1 MKTIQK
7 ISALLAASATLSMAG
22 VINVYT
28 GDAKKASAS
37 LNLTTID
44 SLTFS
49 GKAEKKE
56 MSFSGKTKQ
65 KAIKLSDI
73 DHMDF
78 KLKDKSKETMT
89 VTVGEGIMEGS
100 HTFNLSEIKK
110 IEIVEMDSEEDMDK
124 DGLTDLEEIYKY
136 DTNPKAADTDGDG
149 WSDKEELAD
158 GMYSPSNPTKFNP
171 RIADVPGLSVTLK
184 KSPSIMLNI
193 TTSEGKTDSETI
205 TEGREVSKTSS
216 TSYEQTRS
224 ADIMNAWSTSTTLG
238 WEVEVDAK
246 SAFGGAK
253 STGSISVGY
262 NGSYTSSTG
271 MTWGGSEEN
280 SVTQSYEKA
289 IAKEKSEGSTIDGAT
304 LCMQVE
310 LKNTSDIAFTI
321 EALKLSASTFDIR
334 DSGTLKILADL
345 NREGDWSDITL
356 KPGQAVDANFC
367 NGNVKVKQIENLIYN
382 TSSIVLGTASQKIT
396 IGGGNDDF
404 TVAYTKVAAKTAD
417 IVVDYGP
424 GGSGKSSARYQVAT
438 NYRYNLDHKGTD
450 DMYAKTSLAELLR
463 NAHVNFKQDSVVG
476 PEKKKFYG
484 LASIEG
490 YKFNLADSA
499 MWYVSIQRAADIKKG
514 LNTVDIY
521 SFCVGSYDMEKI
533 FVGAGDA
540 VHIFYSKDQDHDGVP
555 LTTEHQFAT
564 SDTTAD
570 TDGDGLTDYDE
581 ITGWTQDGDS
591 VKIYTSP
598 TNEDTDG
605 DGLNDKEDPEP
616 TKRPM
621 FKDASLFKLQVFAD
635 SLMVDSTALLSNDS
649 AALAKDS
656 SFKVFVQAPIAYIKV
671 KPNAKKVAYV
681 KFTATTNETTMQY
694 AQPDTNGVYTFKTP
708 GGLTITK
715 NSSVKIEV
723 CSEDEATTKIYT
735 LSISSALRAP
745 TGLKLGKTADRG
757 SIIVNYTRANDSR
770 VKGYIILRVQK
781 SYQDGNKGKD
791 QLPDT
796 IETGATISNGDSY
809 KDAFTVIEVKADSSR
824 YPDKVGIGAPYY
836 CYRVYAYTQEVDST
850 NQSVKVF
857 SKGTEEK
864 FRNVGRLHL
873 KIEFFDFGGEYNW
886 EAGCGYED
894 IWAHVYLYSGGCG
907 NNAPISEWYGYD
919 EDAGT
924 SNHPSTVIFLSA
936 NEEGADRKPDRSM
949 REYSIGKDG
958 MCLRMHV
965 QSSCR
970 NVDVKGDIF
979 WDYKKMVK
987 EDGSGYIYGNGV
999 HTDAPKEGEN
1009 RFLVGETG
1017 IKFNDT
1023 DGVCDESCGGYIHTG
1038 YKFWITYGW
1047 DNDDDIY

>member
-56 MSFSGKTKQ
+56 MGFSGKTKQ

-89 VTVGEGIMEGS
+89 VTVGEGIMEGT

-110 IEIVEMDSEEDMDK
+110 IEIVEMDSEDDMDE

-205 TEGREVSKTSS
+205 TEGSEVTKTSS

-224 ADIMNAWSTSTTLG
+224 ADIMNAWELSTTQG
-238 WEVEVDAK
+238 WEIGTD
-246 SAFGGAK
+246 GGSPTK
-253 STGSISVGY
+253 KWVGSVTVGY

-289 IAKEKSEGSTIDGAT
+289 IAKEKSEGSEINGAT

-321 EALKLSASTFDIR
+321 EALKLSASTYDMR

-367 NGNVKVKQIENLIYN
+367 NGDVKVKQIENLIYN

-396 IGGGNDDF
+396 FDGGNSDF
-404 TVAYTKVAAKTAD
+404 TKAYTTVAAKTAD
-417 IVVDYGP
+417 IIVDYGP

-521 SFCVGSYDMEKI
+521 SFSVGSYDLEKV

-540 VHIFYSKDQDHDGVP
+540 VHIFYSKDQDHDGIP

-570 TDGDGLTDYDE
+570 SDGDGLTDYDE

-598 TNEDTDG
+598 TNKDTDG

-635 SLMVDSTALLSNDS
+635 PLMVDSTALLSNDS
-649 AALAKDS
+649 AALVKDS
-656 SFKVFVQAPIAYIKV
+656 SFKVFVQAPVAYIKI

-681 KFTATTNETTMQY
+681 KFTATTNMTTMQY
-694 AQPDTNGVYTFKTP
+694 VQPDSNGVYSFQTP
-708 GGLTITK
+708 GGLTVMK

-723 CSEDEATTKIYT
+723 RSEDEATTKIYT

-791 QLPDT
+791 QLPET
-796 IETGATISNGDSY
+796 IENGATISDKDGY
-809 KDAFTVIEVKADSSR
+809 KTFKVIEVKTDTNR
-824 YPDKVGIGAPYY
+824 YSDDVGRGAPYY
-836 CYRVYAYTQEVDST
+836 CYRVYAYTLEGDSA
-850 NQSVKVF
+850 NQVKVF

-864 FRNVGRLHL
+864 FRNVGRLHV
-873 KIEFFDFGGEYNW
+873 KIQLFDWGGEYNY
-886 EAGCGYED
+886 EAGCGRED
-894 IWAHVYLYSGGCG
+894 IWSNIYLYNTGCG
-907 NNAPISEWYGYD
+907 KETPISEWYGYD
-919 EDAGT
+919 WHAGDDD
-924 SNHPSTVIFLSA
+924 HRETVIFLSSMYDS
-936 NEEGADRKPDRSM
+936 GKDTKPASDTRD
-949 REYSIGKDG
+949 YSIGKDG

-965 QSSCR
+965 ESDCR
-970 NVDVKGDIF
+970 KANFNRDIF
-979 WDYKKMVK
+979 WSYGNMVK
-987 EDGSGYIYGNGV
+987 DDGSGYVYGNGRDQN
-999 HTDAPKEGEN
+999 DAPKDGEN
-1009 RFLVGETG
+1009 RFLVGDKG
-1017 IKFNDT
+1017 FKFDDS
-1023 DGVCDESCGGYIHTG
+1023 DGVCNDNCGGYIHTG

-1047 DNDDDIY
+1047 DNDDDFY

>member
-56 MSFSGKTKQ
+56 MGFSGKTKQ
-65 KAIKLSDI
+65 KAIKLTDI
-73 DHMDF
+73 DHVDF

-89 VTVGEGIMEGS
+89 VTVGEGVMEGT

-110 IEIVEMDSEEDMDK
+110 IEIVEMDSEDDMDE

-149 WSDKEELAD
+149 WSDKEELGD

-184 KSPSIMLNI
+184 KSPSIMLNV
-193 TTSEGKTDSETI
+193 TTSEGKTENETI

-224 ADIMNAWSTSTTLG
+224 ADIMNAWQLSTTQG
-238 WEVEVDAK
+238 WEV
-246 SAFGGAK
+246 GGGVK
-253 STGSISVGY
+253 PKWVGSVTLGY

-280 SVTQSYEKA
+280 SVSQSYEKA
-289 IAKEKSEGSTIDGAT
+289 IAKEKSEGSTIEGAT

-334 DSGTLKILADL
+334 DTGTLKILADL

-367 NGNVKVKQIENLIYN
+367 NSNVKVKQIENLIYN
-382 TSSIVLGTASQKIT
+382 TSSIVLGTTSQKIT

-417 IVVDYGP
+417 IIVDYGP

-450 DMYAKTSLAELLR
+450 DMYAKTTLADLLR
-463 NAHVNFKQDSVVG
+463 SAHVNFKQDSVVG

-484 LASIEG
+484 LASIDG
-490 YKFNLADSA
+490 YKFNLVDSA
-499 MWYVSIQRAADIKKG
+499 MWYVTIQHAADIKKG

-605 DGLNDKEDPEP
+605 DGMNDKEDPEP

-635 SLMVDSTALLSNDS
+635 PLMVDSTALLSNDS

-681 KFTATTNETTMQY
+681 KFTATTDETTMQY

-723 CSEDEATTKIYT
+723 RSEDEATTKIYS

-757 SIIVNYTRANDSR
+757 SIIVNYTRPNDSR
-770 VKGYIILRVQK
+770 VKGYVILRVK
-781 SYQDGNKGKD
+781 KMNQDGNKLKD

-796 IETGATISNGDSY
+796 ITVEKGATIKHNE
-809 KDAFTVIEVKADSSR
+809 AFEQFHAFVIETSDSSR
-824 YPDKVGIGAPYY
+824 YVDGVGRGAPYY
-836 CYRVYAYTQEVDST
+836 CYRVYAYTIEGDST
-850 NQSVKVF
+850 NPVKVL

-864 FRNVGRLHL
+864 SRNVGRLHL
-873 KIEFFDFGGEYNW
+873 KIRLFDWGGEYNY
-886 EAGCGYED
+886 EAGCGRED
-894 IWAHVYLYSGGCG
+894 IWSNVYLYSSACG
-907 NNAPISEWYGYD
+907 AESHISDWYGYD
-919 EDAGT
+919 WHAGDDD
-924 SNHPSTVIFLSA
+924 HGSTVIFLSA
-936 NEEGADRKPDRSM
+936 MFDSGKDTKPAGDT
-949 REYSIGKDG
+949 REYSIGEDG

-965 QSSCR
+965 ESDCR
-970 NVDVKGDIF
+970 KANFNKDIF
-979 WDYKKMVK
+979 WDYNNMVK
-987 EDGSGYIYGNGV
+987 KDGSGYVYGNGQNGN
-999 HTDAPKEGEN
+999 APKSGEN
-1009 RFLVGETG
+1009 RFLVGSTG
-1017 IKFNDT
+1017 IKYDDT
-1023 DGVCDESCGGYIHTG
+1023 DGVCDDNCGGYIHTG
-1038 YKFWITYGW
+1038 YKFDISYDW
-1047 DNDDDIY
+1047 DNDEDFY